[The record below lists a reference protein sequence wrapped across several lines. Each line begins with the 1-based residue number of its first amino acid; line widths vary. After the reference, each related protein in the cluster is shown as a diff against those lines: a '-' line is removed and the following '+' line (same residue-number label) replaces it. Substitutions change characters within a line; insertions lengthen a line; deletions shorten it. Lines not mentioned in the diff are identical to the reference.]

1 MITHSKKP
9 NVPLFKSFSRYT
21 VSAGMA
27 TFSDFLVLLIGKEY
41 FGLDPVTAT
50 FIGACC
56 GATVA
61 FFLGRNWTFLNKEG
75 RMTVQG
81 ARFVLVVIGSILLN
95 TFGEYL
101 FTEVWIVGH
110 YMVAR
115 VITAMIVGLCYNFPM
130 QRYFV
135 FNDKQ

>member
-1 MITHSKKP
+1 MITAKKKP
-9 NVPLFKSFSRYT
+9 NVPFFKSFSRYT
-21 VSAGMA
+21 VSAA
-27 TFSDFLVLLIGKEY
+27 TATASDFMTLIMLKEY
-41 FGLDPVTAT
+41 VGLDPVTAT

-81 ARFVLVVIGSILLN
+81 IRFVLVVAGSILLN

-101 FTEVWIVGH
+101 LTEVWIVGH
-110 YMVAR
+110 YMLAR
-115 VITAMIVGLCYNFPM
+115 IITAVSVGLFYNFPM

-135 FNDKQ
+135 FNDQ